1 MYYFALLES
10 LKKKK
15 KSRYEMDKRFQVIAK
30 NVKLNFLIRIFFF
43 FFNSYVFEKVLF
55 HVFDL
60 FLHHHPRILSSI
72 VYPYNC
78 ITAVS

>member
-43 FFNSYVFEKVLF
+43 FFQFI
-55 HVFDL
+55 
-60 FLHHHPRILSSI
+60 RI
-72 VYPYNC
+72 
-78 ITAVS
+78 